1 MNLILENA
9 KKVAAGEEA
18 MPLEEM
24 AGLLENLV
32 FTAGGY
38 SVDEEKEC
46 NDACLELLK
55 MIISKTDT
63 DDDDEMAYIVKS
75 VIAILRSSKDVRVLD
90 LLREADIS
98 LTESIY
104 YQREMTNFRDYIL
117 EWAFCPEAVEKMAQL
132 GVDFDEALIKGR
144 TPAYILAHG
153 ERKMSW
159 GGDNVEEEYA
169 KAVEYFSVES
179 MEALDSEGTSAAHEA
194 VRHNHIEMLEAMLKK
209 GIDVNITEDQP
220 KVAGTT
226 LLQTACAYGFPK
238 IVQMLMDAGADDTIR
253 NVEEETAAHIAVSR
267 KIRFKEIRE
276 EERIAMIKALKNVDI
291 AGKGGRTPL
300 MLAQDYD
307 MHASYYLTP
316 LLLEKGADAGRAD
329 DNGNT
334 ALLLHEEWSCDKNVV
349 KALVNAGA
357 DVNAR
362 NKQGNTPLHLALK
375 NGSGEVARFL
385 IKKGADCNIANEEQ
399 ITPIQIAVEKG
410 MDEVL
415 EYMGL

>member
-9 KKVAAGEEA
+9 KKVVSGEQT
-18 MPLEEM
+18 MSLEET
-24 AGLLENLV
+24 ARLLENLV
-32 FTAGGY
+32 FTAGGC
-38 SVDEEKEC
+38 SIDEEKEC
-46 NDACLELLK
+46 NETCLELLK
-55 MIISKTDT
+55 MIISKADT

-75 VIAILRSSKDVRVLD
+75 VIDILRSTKDVRVLD
-90 LLREADIS
+90 LLQESGIS
-98 LTESIY
+98 FTESIY

-117 EWAFCPEAVEKMAQL
+117 EWAFSIEAVEKMSRL
-132 GVDFDEALIKGR
+132 GVDFDEALIKGK

-159 GGDNVEEEYA
+159 GGDNVEEDYA
-169 KAVEYFSVES
+169 KVVEYFSVES

-194 VRHNHIEMLEAMLKK
+194 VRHNHFEMLEAMLKK
-209 GIDVNITEDQP
+209 GINVNITEDQP

-226 LLQTACAYGFPK
+226 LLHTACAYGFPK
-238 IVQMLMDAGADDTIR
+238 IVQMLMDAGADDTLR
-253 NVEEETAAHIAVSR
+253 NVEDETAAHIAVSR

-276 EERIAMIKALKNVDI
+276 EERIAMIKALNNVDI
-291 AGKGGRTPL
+291 PGKGGRTPL

-316 LLLEKGADAGRAD
+316 VLLEKGADASRTD
-329 DNGNT
+329 DNGNS

-375 NGSGEVARFL
+375 NGNGEVARFL
-385 IKKGADCNIANEEQ
+385 IKKGADCSVPNEKQ
-399 ITPIQIAVEKG
+399 VTPMQIAVEKG

-415 EYMGL
+415 PYMGL